1 MNYIN
6 NSSFLKQN
14 VSTTCW
20 KEQGVLRG
28 GGRWHQGQMVNIVPQ
43 QLIYFYFLPRGLKSH
58 EVRAGFFPLPLIT
71 PIQARLVKAVLL
83 AAFLRLKFAILLL
96 IFLSTHNRKLCPYS
110 WG

>member
-1 MNYIN
+1 MASRADDEHCPSAIDL
-6 NSSFLKQN
+6 FLFFTKG
-14 VSTTCW
+14 S
-20 KEQGVLRG
+20 E
-28 GGRWHQGQMVNIVPQ
+28 
-43 QLIYFYFLPRGLKSH
+43 SH